1 MEIIQ
6 RSMDHLNTVIFR
18 DHQSLRSTEVG
29 VFLEQTHTGTH
40 TGMGVNADLQN
51 ISNASL
57 ISNCNECTLT
67 AMKISARVQNL
78 IHGTHFE
85 VNEF

>member
-6 RSMDHLNTVIFR
+6 RSMYHLNTVIFR

-29 VFLEQTHTGTH
+29 VFLEQTHTC
-40 TGMGVNADLQN
+40 MGVNADLQN